1 MATSAKIV
9 LGSTTKW
16 GAKVRTYELTYPR
29 FIHAEIMTH
38 RMFSRNTAS
47 SRAIPV
53 SKMIESL
60 AGSPDELFE
69 RLGLNQSGMQ
79 AKETQLTEK
88 EKYGFNESFS
98 KYRDDIISMA
108 QDCIEINLHKQIANR
123 FIEPLMHITCIVTAT
138 DMDNFFAQ
146 RCHPAAQPE
155 LQSLAFKMLKCEIE
169 YPWGEHVLHHGDYHL
184 PYITEEERT
193 TLSMHDKKKISV
205 ARVASVSYVKHGE
218 GLIKEKCL
226 EIFQKLLL
234 GGHWSPFEH
243 VCCPGSPN
251 QRDLYSGNLKGW
263 SQYRKEFMGEN
274 RTEVDYEHLYSTKP
288 DWIK

>member
-16 GAKVRTYELTYPR
+16 GSKVRTYELTYPR
-29 FIHAEIMTH
+29 LIHAEIMTY

-53 SKMIESL
+53 DKFIDSL
-60 AGSPDELFE
+60 AYTPDELFE

-79 AKETQLTEK
+79 AQETQLTEK
-88 EKYGFNESFS
+88 EYSILAKGFVN
-98 KYRDDIISMA
+98 YRNDIISFVKLC
-108 QDCIEINLHKQIANR
+108 QSLNLHKQIINR

-155 LQSLAFKMLKCEIE
+155 LQSLAFKMLKCEID
-169 YPWGEHVLHHGDYHL
+169 YPWDKSIIHHGDCHL
-184 PYITEEERT
+184 PYLTDEERSM
-193 TLSMHDKKKISV
+193 LSMHDKKKISV

-218 GLIKEKCL
+218 GLDKDKCFR
-226 EIFQKLLL
+226 IFDKLLA

-243 VCCPGSPN
+243 VCSPGSPN
-251 QRDLYSGNLKGW
+251 QKDTYSGNLKGW
-263 SQYRKEFMGEN
+263 SQYRKEFMSEN
-274 RTEVDYEHLYSTKP
+274 RIEVDYNELYATKP
-288 DWIK
+288 DWIV